1 MSIPLAIYYATM
13 TGNAESLARRASA
26 RALSQGWQT
35 TLLNLAEVEPADL
48 LEGRL
53 ALFIVSTWGDGE
65 PPDEAFDFW
74 YDLGKA
80 NLDLGALR
88 YAVLGLGD
96 SDYADFNAFARNL
109 DERLAGLGGA
119 RLAPAS
125 TPISTSTTPTPPG
138 KQTYSTSS
146 PSSAPSTNPQLL
158 KLKFSLPRRPCP
170 PGRTSSQDFV

>member
-26 RALSQGWQT
+26 RALSEGWQT
-35 TLLNLAEVEPADL
+35 TLLDLAEVDPADL

-74 YDLGKA
+74 HDLGKA
-80 NLDLGALR
+80 NLDFGALR

-119 RLAPAS
+119 RLAPRVDADLDFDDTYAAWEANVFDLLAKLRTEHQPAAS
-125 TPISTSTTPTPPG
+125 
-138 KQTYSTSS
+138 
-146 PSSAPSTNPQLL
+146 
-158 KLKFSLPRRPCP
+158 
-170 PGRTSSQDFV
+170 